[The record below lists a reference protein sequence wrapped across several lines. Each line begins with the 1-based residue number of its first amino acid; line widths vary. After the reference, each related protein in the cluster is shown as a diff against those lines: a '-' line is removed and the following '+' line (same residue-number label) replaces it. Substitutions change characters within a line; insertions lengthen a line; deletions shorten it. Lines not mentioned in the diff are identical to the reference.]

1 MPLGLPAA
9 SLPGHPTT
17 GPLGPE
23 TQLLGELTPGAGEAE
38 AGPEPF
44 PTTSSSDVSGAVA
57 GEVFSTSPRDRHV
70 GRGWS
75 YCPLER
81 WDAQPRPAA
90 GSRVCVCGCGGGPWN
105 GGAGQVG
112 RGHLTVECTLGSVS
126 RSSCRL
132 RRLRGG
138 RAERGADRA
147 SPRFGERAPAAAG
160 APGAASSLTPAAPL
174 VSAAHS
180 RA

>member
-17 GPLGPE
+17 GPLVPE
-23 TQLLGELTPGAGEAE
+23 TQLLGELTPGARS
-38 AGPEPF
+38 PF
-44 PTTSSSDVSGAVA
+44 PR
-57 GEVFSTSPRDRHV
+57 PRRV
-70 GRGWS
+70 TCR
-75 YCPLER
+75 ER
-81 WDAQPRPAA
+81 WQVRFSPPRPGTATWGGGGRTA
-90 GSRVCVCGCGGGPWN
+90 RWRGGMPSLGPPRGRMCVWGGPWN

-112 RGHLTVECTLGSVS
+112 RRHLTVGCTLGSVS

-174 VSAAHS
+174 VSVAHS
-180 RA
+180 RT